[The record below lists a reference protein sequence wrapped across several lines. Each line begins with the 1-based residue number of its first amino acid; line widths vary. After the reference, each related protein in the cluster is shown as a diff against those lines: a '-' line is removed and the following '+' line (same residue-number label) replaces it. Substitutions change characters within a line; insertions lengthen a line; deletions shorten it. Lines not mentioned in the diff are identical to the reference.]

1 MLRYKNFSGRFV
13 TYCTFLYFYWLF
25 FSVVLVGQE
34 ISQTIDIQHLNT
46 IDVTILEAIEAG
58 ELPGAVVLVS
68 HRGETIY
75 RKAFG
80 DRAVKPLAE
89 AMTVDTI
96 FDLAS
101 LTKVIAT
108 APSVMALVEDGLI
121 RLRDP
126 VSLYVSGFELYG

>member
-1 MLRYKNFSGRFV
+1 M
-13 TYCTFLYFYWLF
+13 
-25 FSVVLVGQE
+25 VLIGQE
-34 ISQTIDIQHLNT
+34 AQQVIDIKHLDT

-108 APSVMALVEDGLI
+108 APSVMDLVEDGLI

-126 VSLYVSGFELYG
+126 VSLFVAGFVQYGK